1 MATDPLPCD
10 DESMLWAMEAVP
22 NPSVLRLHT
31 TEELTD
37 RTILTCP
44 PGTPTAPLDRPLALP
59 EVRTLSLHR
68 YRCRVNLWPGTNA
81 IEVGD
86 AVERSLLTAW
96 GAPEPLPPEEEPRA
110 FAIRWEGPRV
120 VAESR
125 EMAAGD
131 AVALGLF
138 TVHGVVEV
146 VSGKGMVLVRL
157 GRLFRWSAV
166 QSDVVRALTL
176 ATGRPLPDRA

>member
-1 MATDPLPCD
+1 
-10 DESMLWAMEAVP
+10 METVP

-44 PGTPTAPLDRPLALP
+44 PGAPTAPLDRLLALP
-59 EVRTLSLHR
+59 EVRNLNLHR
-68 YRCRVNLWPGTNA
+68 YRCRVNFRPGTNA
-81 IEVGD
+81 IAVGD
-86 AVERSLLTAW
+86 AVERSLLTVW
-96 GAPEPLPPEEEPRA
+96 GAPERPLPPEEEPKA
-110 FAIRWEGPRV
+110 FVIRREGPMV
-120 VAESR
+120 VAESY

-131 AVALGLF
+131 AVALALF
-138 TVHGVVEV
+138 GVQGVVEV

-166 QSDVVRALTL
+166 QPDVVRALAP
-176 ATGRPLPDRA
+176 ATGPPKSS